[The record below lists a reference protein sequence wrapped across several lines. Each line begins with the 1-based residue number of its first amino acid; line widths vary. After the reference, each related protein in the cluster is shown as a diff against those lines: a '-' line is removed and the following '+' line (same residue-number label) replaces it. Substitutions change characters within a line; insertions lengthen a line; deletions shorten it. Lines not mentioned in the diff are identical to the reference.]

1 MAKGF
6 GHNGRR
12 GRRAP
17 LVPPAMPSVPVS
29 NGVPWLADWQ
39 RLSVGYELKARRQ
52 PASEIALRQE
62 LVFCLLGGHG
72 VTYELARSATD
83 VVMAL
88 CPFESFWTEDDLADA
103 VETELRTPKF
113 DPRRR
118 DGSLRRYRYPRR
130 KAALVTAAVDW
141 VDREGR
147 LREQLLRRDAEVE
160 RRQWLCSCPGIGPKS
175 ASWLLRNCGVAHELA
190 ILDVHI
196 LRAMQQAGRL
206 GEVTLP
212 RDYGIVESNF
222 RRWCGELGASVSALD
237 LFLWEWQRGDIS
249 PTGTVG

>member
-1 MAKGF
+1 MS
-6 GHNGRR
+6 
-12 GRRAP
+12 
-17 LVPPAMPSVPVS
+17 SVPVS
-29 NGVPWLADWQ
+29 NSAPWLPDWQ
-39 RLSVGYELKARRQ
+39 RLSAGYERRVRRR
-52 PASEIALRQE
+52 PASEMALRQE

-88 CPFESFWTEDDLADA
+88 CPFESFWREDNLAHA
-103 VETELRTPKF
+103 VENELRMPKF
-113 DPRRR
+113 DPRRG

-130 KAALVTAAVDW
+130 KAALMTAAVGW
-141 VDREGR
+141 VDQEGG

-160 RRQWLCSCPGIGPKS
+160 RRRWLCSCPGIGPKS

-196 LRAMQQAGRL
+196 LRAMRQAGRL

-212 RDYGIVESNF
+212 RDYAIVESNF

-237 LFLWEWQRGDIS
+237 LFLWEWQRGDI
-249 PTGTVG
+249 PPMGTGG